1 MQIFIKTRTGKTIAL
16 EAEGADTIE
25 TIKLKI
31 KRKEGPAED
40 IQELIFAGNQLEN
53 KRTLQDYNIQKE
65 STLHLW
71 LKKPSLST
79 AETTINGSAIILTYD
94 QHVSTYIAAATQLK
108 ISEGTNR
115 LSIEKIEADHSSVI
129 LTLNNAVKTGS
140 KLLLT
145 YNDPTTGDDLYAIQG
160 QYGADAENI
169 SNTSIINKSRFSDLD
184 LNKDN
189 SLRTSGSSSDGLW
202 LNLVVSSA
210 SSILQNTLTIADQD
224 GNSLG
229 SIGATRFSRNLGTH
243 SIHIKGGTR
252 LSMHQ
257 SSNNFAL
264 KKSPDLIIVDNND
277 GTFKL
282 KLNDHSNDSDYN
294 DLIIDITTSS
304 DSPDLASTALATEQ
318 TGIHDSIL
326 DLSSI
331 PAAGETLQLTIN
343 SDCSFKNSIAMVKLT
358 EETDGN
364 FSVNGKTNANAT
376 AFDQAVKDHLINP
389 NGTSITATGVQTQT
403 IDWTLS
409 SADAGFYSPVLINPN
424 GELYTYGSSY
434 VKILGCNFFS
444 FEDTHQNNSSDFDY
458 NDVSILVQVI

>member
-79 AETTINGSAIILTYD
+79 AETTISGSAIILTYD

-210 SSILQNTLTIADQD
+210 SSTL
-224 GNSLG
+224 
-229 SIGATRFSRNLGTH
+229 
-243 SIHIKGGTR
+243 
-252 LSMHQ
+252 
-257 SSNNFAL
+257 
-264 KKSPDLIIVDNND
+264 
-277 GTFKL
+277 
-282 KLNDHSNDSDYN
+282 
-294 DLIIDITTSS
+294 
-304 DSPDLASTALATEQ
+304 
-318 TGIHDSIL
+318 
-326 DLSSI
+326 
-331 PAAGETLQLTIN
+331 
-343 SDCSFKNSIAMVKLT
+343 
-358 EETDGN
+358 
-364 FSVNGKTNANAT
+364 
-376 AFDQAVKDHLINP
+376 
-389 NGTSITATGVQTQT
+389 
-403 IDWTLS
+403 
-409 SADAGFYSPVLINPN
+409 
-424 GELYTYGSSY
+424 
-434 VKILGCNFFS
+434 
-444 FEDTHQNNSSDFDY
+444 
-458 NDVSILVQVI
+458 